1 MRRNHDGRSRSRLA
15 AAGLGVAL
23 LVPAGCYDGKGDA
36 DGATDGMGTG
46 GVDDGDGDGTADDGP
61 AEPPPENVDLVPESQ
76 ARRLS
81 QAELDNTLADLLDD
95 QTRPART
102 FIAEDEFAPYDND
115 YSLQLVSRTLIE
127 SMEVLS
133 IDVANRLI
141 DDPTRRGLVVPC
153 NPTGPGDVVC
163 FQEFIETFGRL
174 ALRRPLSDD
183 EIDAYLALQSFATEE
198 VPGVD
203 NDFYTAVALVV
214 SAIIQDPEF
223 LYRIEIGDETT
234 EPGVFKLTEYE
245 IATRISYLLWGS
257 TPDDQLLTAAADG
270 MLSDPSDRAAS
281 IDRLLAD
288 DRAKE
293 QLHRYHA
300 MWLGYRGIPHS
311 QELVDAFNME
321 TTALIDRIV
330 FEQESSYLDLFTS
343 TETYL
348 DTFLADHYGLP
359 QPDGGAGWVTYDDG
373 RAGIL
378 SHGSVLAAFSK
389 FTDTSPTQRGI
400 LISERL
406 RCIDIPTPP
415 PEVDSDNP
423 PGNPDD
429 PTACKEDRYAAHRE
443 IESCAACHDMMDPIG
458 LGLENYDIAG
468 LYRTTDDG
476 KPDCTISGQGELPGV
491 GTFSGPAELAGR
503 LLESGELERCV
514 TQQYLTYAYGRTLG
528 TGDAEAIDHVLQ
540 AFEDSGNDFKQMVA
554 GLAADETFGYRREPG
569 N

>member
-1 MRRNHDGRSRSRLA
+1 M
-15 AAGLGVAL
+15 AL